1 MQTNFCKP
9 IIYYREENNE
19 KEAFK
24 QFTIMM
30 LLFVFS
36 INLFA
41 IPANKKPVTVKQPN
55 GKSLTLTI
63 KGDERV
69 HWATTIDQ
77 YTIIGNEEG
86 TFVYGQL
93 SEDGDLIPSN
103 FIASNSN
110 ERSLEER
117 LFLSTLP
124 YDIRYSNRQI
134 KEKVSLISRDNNG
147 RKVVT
152 TGSVN
157 GLVILVAFSD
167 KAFTYTQSNFD
178 NLCNQV
184 GYSVNGATG
193 SVKDYYYDNSNGV
206 MTLNISV
213 VGPFTLPN
221 TSAYYAASGGMSYFV
236 SSALAL
242 ADPTVDFSQYR
253 NGNSNVSNIHF
264 VFAGQAQSSTGN
276 TSEIWPHESRV
287 SSNIIKDGVSF
298 TTYSCSAE
306 KSSTTTMDGI
316 GTMCH
321 EMGHSLGLMD
331 LYDTDYASSGGTAVT
346 PGSWDLMDQGSY
358 NNNGNTP
365 PYLNGYERQ
374 VLNWDAPILL
384 TTNSIGVLPCLA
396 DSLVSYKIYLN
407 GNEYFLCE
415 HRKQKGWDA
424 YIPGNGMVIFHADQ
438 SRIDQTFYYNTIN
451 AVPTNRGFFIE
462 TSTGVSTD
470 NGTAYAPFAGASGQN
485 YFTSESTPQSKYK
498 NGTLTN
504 KPITHIQYINDS
516 TITFNFLSNLP
527 QVKTQAVTISTIRG
541 TSATVN
547 GSIVYMGN
555 GSITEK
561 GMYWHTNL
569 DSLNTT
575 SGHKVVSTTTDT
587 LIATNLTNLPSS
599 STIYFFAFATNSEGT
614 AIANEKL
621 YFNTTDGLGTVLTS
635 NPTNIVN
642 NGATLN
648 GSLISIGDAPMIE
661 KGFVYSTNSATSPTI
676 YDNKLTLIDTTSG
689 AYSIILTGLSEQT
702 TYYYRAYVT
711 TSVGTKYGAKK
722 NFTTTFPAIIDNTI
736 SDNQS
741 FCVQGT
747 PQQLVGL
754 NPTGGYGNFAY
765 KWEQKTRNGSWIDA
779 SQINNQLNYQ
789 PEQLTDS
796 TFYRRI
802 VTSNLIKDTSNIILI
817 SIKNSWGGVLSSTND
832 TINSGSTTGTIM
844 LTNKIGSILN
854 WERKKNNEDWTTL
867 SQTTTS
873 YSEILTDTGN
883 YIYRVLVQLDNC
895 PSAYSTEREIYVL
908 GNNSLTDV
916 DLNLDMKLYPNPS
929 NGNITITSSFTQ
941 PVQLRVVNSLG
952 QSIKSETSYIS
963 NKTLDLSNVENGIYL
978 ITISA
983 NGKQTTKTLIIN
995 K

>member
-1 MQTNFCKP
+1 MRKKFL
-9 IIYYREENNE
+9 
-19 KEAFK
+19 K

-30 LLFVFS
+30 LMIAFS

-41 IPANKKPVTVKQPN
+41 IPANNKPVTVKQPN

-77 YTIIGNEEG
+77 YTIIGNNEG

-93 SEDGDLIPSN
+93 NEDGDLIPS
-103 FIASNSN
+103 IIVASNSN
-110 ERSLEER
+110 ERSSEER

-124 YDIRYSNRQI
+124 YDLRYSDRQI
-134 KEKVSLISRDNNG
+134 KEKLSLISSGTNG
-147 RKVVT
+147 KKVT
-152 TGSVN
+152 TIGSIN
-157 GLVILVAFSD
+157 GLVVLVSFSD
-167 KAFTYTQSNFD
+167 KAFTYTQSNFN

-193 SVKDYYYDNSNGV
+193 SVKDYYYDNSSGRLS
-206 MTLNISV
+206 LNVSV

-221 TSAYYAASGGMSYFV
+221 TSAYYAGSTGTQRMNEFV
-236 SSALAL
+236 SSALSL
-242 ADPTVDFSQYR
+242 ADPSVDFSQYT

-287 SSNIIKDGVSF
+287 SSNIIKDGVGF

-306 KSSTTTMDGI
+306 KRSATTMDGI

-331 LYDTDYASSGGTAVT
+331 LYDTDYTGSGGTAVT
-346 PGSWDLMDQGSY
+346 PGVWDLMDGGSY

-374 VLNWDAPILL
+374 VLNWSTPINL
-384 TTNSIGVLPCLA
+384 TTNSTGILPCLA
-396 DSLVSYKIYLN
+396 DSLMSYKLYLN
-407 GNEYFLCE
+407 GNEYFICE

-470 NGTAYAPFAGASGQN
+470 NSTAYAPFAGVSGQN
-485 YFTSESTPQSKYK
+485 YFTNESTPQSKYK
-498 NGTLTN
+498 NGSLTS

-516 TITFNFLSNLP
+516 TISFNFLSNLP
-527 QVKTQAVTISTIRG
+527 QVKTQAVTLSTIRG

-555 GSITEK
+555 GAITEK
-561 GMYWHTNL
+561 GMYWHTDP
-569 DSLNTT
+569 DSLNITN
-575 SGHKVVSTTTDT
+575 GHKVVSTTTDS
-587 LIATNLTNLPSS
+587 LITTNLTNLPSS
-599 STIYFFAFATNSEGT
+599 SLIYFSAFATNAAG
-614 AIANEKL
+614 IVMANEKL

-642 NGATLN
+642 TGATLN
-648 GSLISIGDAPMIE
+648 GSLIALGDAPMIE
-661 KGFVYSTNSATSPTI
+661 KGFVYSTNSTTSPTI
-676 YDNKLTLIDTTSG
+676 NDNKLILTDTTLG
-689 AYSIILTGLSEQT
+689 AYSISVTGLNEQT

-711 TSVGTKYGAKK
+711 TSIGTKYGAKR
-722 NFTTTFPAIIDNTI
+722 NFTTTFPTIINNTI

-741 FCVQGT
+741 FCGQGT
-747 PQQLVGL
+747 PQQINGL
-754 NPTGGYGNFAY
+754 TPTGGYGNFSY
-765 KWEQKTRNGSWIDA
+765 KWEQKQRNGSWIDA
-779 SQINNQLNYQ
+779 TQTNNQLNYQ
-789 PEQLTDS
+789 PEQLNDS
-796 TFYRRI
+796 TYYRRI
-802 VTSNLIKDTSNIILI
+802 VTSNTIKDTSNIVLI
-817 SIKNSWGGVLSSTND
+817 NIKNSWGGILTSSYD
-832 TINSGSTTGTIM
+832 TISKSSTTGIIR
-844 LTNKIGSILN
+844 LQSYIGSVLN
-854 WERKKNNEDWTTL
+854 WERKKNNENWTTIN
-867 SQTTTS
+867 QTS
-873 YSEILTDTGN
+873 SYYSETLTDSGN
-883 YIYRVLVQLDNC
+883 YIYRVSVKLDNC
-895 PSAYSTEREIYVL
+895 PAVYSAERKIYVL
-908 GNNSLTDV
+908 GDASLTDV
-916 DLNLDMKLYPNPS
+916 DFNLDMKLYPNPS
-929 NGNITITSSFTQ
+929 KGQITISSSFTE
-941 PVQLRVVNSLG
+941 PVQLLVINSLG
-952 QSIKSETSYIS
+952 QTIKSETTSIS
-963 NKTLDLSNVENGIYL
+963 NKTLDLSSVENGTYL
-978 ITISA
+978 IRISA
-983 NGKQTTKTLIIN
+983 SGKQTTKTLVIN

>member
-1 MQTNFCKP
+1 MK
-9 IIYYREENNE
+9 
-19 KEAFK
+19 KKLFK

-93 SEDGDLIPSN
+93 NEDGDLIPST

-110 ERSLEER
+110 ERSPEER

-124 YDIRYSNRQI
+124 YDLRYSNKQI
-134 KEKVSLISRDNNG
+134 KEKVSLITSTKSE
-147 RKVVT
+147 KVVV
-152 TGSVN
+152 TGTVD

-167 KAFTYTQSNFD
+167 KAFTYTQSDFN

-193 SVKDYYYDNSNGV
+193 SVKDYYYDNSKGS
-206 MTLNISV
+206 MTLNIDV

-221 TSAYYAASGGMSYFV
+221 TSAYYAGSTGTQRMSEFV
-236 SSALAL
+236 SSALSL
-242 ADPTVDFSQYR
+242 ADPTVDFSQYT
-253 NGNSNVSNIHF
+253 NGNSTVSNIHF
-264 VFAGQAQSSTGN
+264 VFAGQAQATTGN

-287 SSNIIKDGVSF
+287 SSNIMKDGVSF
-298 TTYSCSAE
+298 TTYSCSSE
-306 KSSTTTMDGI
+306 KNTATTMCGI

-331 LYDTDYASSGGTAVT
+331 LYDTDYSESGGTSVT
-346 PGSWDLMDQGSY
+346 PGVWSLMDQGNY

-365 PYLNGYERQ
+365 PYLNAWERQ
-374 VLNWDAPILL
+374 IIGWNAPITL
-384 TTNSIGVLPCLA
+384 TTTSSVTLPCLA
-396 DSLVSYKIYLN
+396 DSSVSYKIYLD
-407 GNEYFLCE
+407 GNESFICE
-415 HRKQKGWDA
+415 YRKQKKWDA
-424 YIPGNGMVIFHADQ
+424 YTPGSGMIIYHLDQ
-438 SRIDQTFYYNTIN
+438 SRIDQTFSNNTIN
-451 AVPTNRGFFIE
+451 VAPTNRGFFIE
-462 TSTGVSTD
+462 TSTGVLTD
-470 NGTAYAPFAGASGQN
+470 NNTAYAPFAGVSGQN
-485 YFTSESTPQSKYK
+485 YFTNESTPQSKYK
-498 NGTLTN
+498 NGNLTN

-527 QVKTQAVTISTIRG
+527 QAKTQAVTLSTIRG

-547 GSIVYMGN
+547 GSIVYMGT

-569 DSLNTT
+569 DSLNAT

-587 LIATNLTNLPSS
+587 LITTNLTNLPSS
-599 STIYFFAFATNSEGT
+599 STIYFSAFATNSEGT

-661 KGFVYSTNSATSPTI
+661 KGFVYSTNASASPTI
-676 YDNKLTLIDTTSG
+676 DDNKLILTGTTLG
-689 AYSIILTGLSEQT
+689 AYSSLLTGLSEQT

-711 TSVGTKYGAKK
+711 TSIGTKYGAKK
-722 NFTTTFPAIIDNTI
+722 TFTTTYPAIIDNTI

-754 NPTGGYGNFAY
+754 TPTGGYGNFTY

-779 SQINNQLNYQ
+779 TQINNQLNYQ

-817 SIKNSWGGVLSSTND
+817 NIKNSWGGVLSSTKD
-832 TINSGSTTGTIM
+832 TIDSGTTTGTIR

-854 WERKKNNEDWTTL
+854 WERKKDNEDWTTL

-873 YSEILTDTGN
+873 YSEILNDTGN

-895 PSAYSTEREIYVL
+895 PSVYSAEREIYVL
-908 GNNSLTDV
+908 GNSSLTDV

-952 QSIKSETSYIS
+952 QTIKSETSYIS
-963 NKTLDLSNVENGIYL
+963 NKTLDLSNVENGTYL

-983 NGKQTTKTLIIN
+983 NGKQTTKILIIN